1 MPRNDQTPLPR
12 SKQLELRRNVLS
24 MMRDRNA
31 NEKVMPGILPFI
43 SCPRAPR
50 PILPDT
56 PMPNVLP
63 TYIETI
69 GSFIALSEVVS
80 SSTAA
85 HHHRHHHHA
94 LSFVQSSLPTPPS
107 PSSPPSFL
115 RDFSF
120 STTAAAAA
128 EGSSRQQR
136 LVANDDEWRSV
147 KYETAIHIGTV
158 ETEDNWM
165 IYISPCGVPQRI
177 HSVGHVLVK
186 GI

>member
-1 MPRNDQTPLPR
+1 MHPTPLPR

-24 MMRDRNA
+24 MMRERHVSDR
-31 NEKVMPGILPFI
+31 VMPGILPFI

-80 SSTAA
+80 ATYSSSPSPPLPLPTT
-85 HHHRHHHHA
+85 
-94 LSFVQSSLPTPPS
+94 FSSLYA
-107 PSSPPSFL
+107 
-115 RDFSF
+115 FSF
-120 STTAAAAA
+120 SPI
-128 EGSSRQQR
+128 
-136 LVANDDEWRSV
+136 DDNVGAGGVVVGEEKGEWWSL
-147 KYETAIHIGTV
+147 KYETALHTGTV

-165 IYISPCGVPQRI
+165 IYLSPNGMPKRI
-177 HSVGHVLVK
+177 HSIGHVLVK